1 MQRWEYAQV
10 HFQTGA
16 ASFRITYSHQAD
28 RVDSPADRFW
38 ATIRELG
45 DQGWELVS
53 VSAAGEPAV
62 LRHWFKRPAEASST

>member
-16 ASFRITYSHQAD
+16 PTFRITYSHRAD
-28 RVDSPADRFW
+28 RTDSPADRFW
-38 ATIRELG
+38 ATIQELG

-53 VSAAGEPAV
+53 VSAAGDPNI
-62 LRHWFKRPAEASST
+62 LRHWFKRPVEASPT